1 MFEVFTNTSQVMAQN
16 TAVVFDRQK
25 FSDCRV
31 RLSDQNNTIT
41 ISTPG
46 RYLIHFDGI
55 AGSNTVDTAFSLQ
68 LYVNGVAQACARSTT
83 ITPVANNGTSIAFDT
98 LIQVNN
104 SCCCANNSQSLQIV
118 ATETN
123 AGTLTHANVVIIHL

>member
-1 MFEVFTNTSQVMAQN
+1 MFEVFTNTSQTMAQD

-31 RLSDQNNTIT
+31 RLNGTGNTIT

-46 RYLIHFDGI
+46 RYLVHFDGI

-83 ITPVANNGTSIAFDT
+83 ITPLANNGASIAFDT

-104 SCCCANNSQSLQIV
+104 SCCCANNFQSLQII
-118 ATETN
+118 ATEAN

>member
-1 MFEVFTNTSQVMAQN
+1 MFEVFTNTSQTMAQN

-31 RLSDQNNTIT
+31 QLNNTGDTIT

-55 AGSNTVDTAFSLQ
+55 AGSDTVDTAFSLQ

-83 ITPVANNGTSIAFDT
+83 ITPLASNETSIAFNT

-104 SCCCANNSQSLQIV
+104 SCCCANNSQSLQII
-118 ATETN
+118 ATDTN

>member
-1 MFEVFTNTSQVMAQN
+1 MFEVFTNTSQTMAQN

-31 RLSDQNNTIT
+31 QLNNTGDTIT

-55 AGSNTVDTAFSLQ
+55 AGSDTVDTAFSLQ

-83 ITPVANNGTSIAFDT
+83 ITSLASNGTSIAFNT

-104 SCCCANNSQSLQIV
+104 SCCCANNSQSLQII
-118 ATETN
+118 ATDTN
-123 AGTLTHANVVIIHL
+123 AGTLTHANMVIIHL

>member
-1 MFEVFTNTSQVMAQN
+1 MFEVFTNTSQTMAQN
-16 TAVVFDRQK
+16 TAVIFDRQK

-31 RLSDQNNTIT
+31 QLNNTGDTIT

-46 RYLIHFDGI
+46 RYLIHFDAI

-83 ITPVANNGTSIAFDT
+83 ITPLASNGTSIAFNT

-104 SCCCANNSQSLQIV
+104 SCCCANNSQSLQII
-118 ATETN
+118 ATDTN

>member
-1 MFEVFTNTSQVMAQN
+1 MFEVFTNTSQTMAQN

-31 RLSDQNNTIT
+31 QLNNTGDTIT

-55 AGSNTVDTAFSLQ
+55 AGSDTVDTAFSLQ
-68 LYVNGVAQACARSTT
+68 LYVNGVAQTCARSTT
-83 ITPVANNGTSIAFDT
+83 ITPLASNGTSIAFNT

-104 SCCCANNSQSLQIV
+104 SCCCANNSQSLQII
-118 ATETN
+118 ATDTN

>member
-1 MFEVFTNTSQVMAQN
+1 MFEVFTNTSQIMAQN
-16 TAVVFDRQK
+16 AAVVFDRQK

-31 RLSDQNNTIT
+31 QLNNTGDTIT

-55 AGSNTVDTAFSLQ
+55 AGSDTVDTAFSLQ

-83 ITPVANNGTSIAFDT
+83 ITPLASNGTSIAFNT

-104 SCCCANNSQSLQIV
+104 SCCCANNSQSLQII
-118 ATETN
+118 ATDTN

>member
-1 MFEVFTNTSQVMAQN
+1 MFEVFTNTSQTMAQN

-31 RLSDQNNTIT
+31 QLNNTGDTIT

-55 AGSNTVDTAFSLQ
+55 AGSDTVDTAFSLQ
-68 LYVNGVAQACARSTT
+68 LYVNGVAQVCARSTT
-83 ITPVANNGTSIAFDT
+83 ITPLASNGTSIAFNT

-104 SCCCANNSQSLQIV
+104 SCCCVNNSQSLQII
-118 ATETN
+118 ATDTS